1 MEELNLHKKELKY
14 CSDFY
19 TKTIRHLLERKSDRR
34 VLADTERFKD
44 FLINIFGLK
53 QNEVLFKYMI
63 IKHLEITEGIDE
75 YLLGLE

>member
-1 MEELNLHKKELKY
+1 MEELSLNPKQLKY

-19 TKTIRHLLERKSDRR
+19 TKTIRHLLECKSDRR

-44 FLINIFGLK
+44 FLIKIFGLK

-75 YLLGLE
+75 YLLGLD

>member
-1 MEELNLHKKELKY
+1 MEELALNPKQLKY

-44 FLINIFGLK
+44 FLIKIFALR

-75 YLLGLE
+75 YLLDLK

>member
-1 MEELNLHKKELKY
+1 MEELALNPKQLKY

-34 VLADTERFKD
+34 VLSDTERFKD
-44 FLINIFGLK
+44 FLIKIFGLK